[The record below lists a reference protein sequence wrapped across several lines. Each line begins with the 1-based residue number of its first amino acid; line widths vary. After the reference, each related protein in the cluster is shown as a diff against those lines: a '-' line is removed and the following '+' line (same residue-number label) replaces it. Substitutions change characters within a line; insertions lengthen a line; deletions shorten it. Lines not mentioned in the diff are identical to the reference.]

1 MMHGNVYNVCQ
12 EAVCSPSRT
21 SLLTGRRPD
30 TTRVTD
36 LHSYWRTVSILLKI
50 VTMAMMLLMSVSVM
64 MLLRIVLVLV
74 IWCGCCRCS
83 VDSKDNESI
92 VDTKQVFG
100 RLSYWTRDLRVFYIG
115 WWQLHK
121 HPAVF
126 QGTGE
131 IL

>member
-1 MMHGNVYNVCQ
+1 MEDGEDSFQ
-12 EAVCSPSRT
+12 
-21 SLLTGRRPD
+21 D
-30 TTRVTD
+30 TDNGDGDDVVD
-36 LHSYWRTVSILLKI
+36 VSIGEDVVGDGVDGVCVKY
-50 VTMAMMLLMSVSVM
+50 
-64 MLLRIVLVLV
+64 
-74 IWCGCCRCS
+74 RCS
-83 VDSKDNESI
+83 VDSKGNESN

>member
-1 MMHGNVYNVCQ
+1 MEDGEDSFQ
-12 EAVCSPSRT
+12 
-21 SLLTGRRPD
+21 D
-30 TTRVTD
+30 TDDGDGDDVVD
-36 LHSYWRTVSILLKI
+36 VSIGDDVVQNHADGDGADAVGVKY
-50 VTMAMMLLMSVSVM
+50 
-64 MLLRIVLVLV
+64 
-74 IWCGCCRCS
+74 CCS
-83 VDSKDNESI
+83 VDSKGNESN

-126 QGTGE
+126 QGAGE